1 MLRVLINGEEAQLD
15 TSNVPRF
22 SDLIELI
29 KANIDPD
36 HMITSI
42 LMDGREVTDDEWFR
56 NLSQLGSATI
66 EINTGRPD
74 EYVSNRIAEA
84 SKVVRSCFLE
94 FRDARKG
101 FQDGDM
107 QIGNRR
113 LKVAV
118 DTLRAFFEWYGTL
131 LQLVPED
138 RRDRVDISPQVRD
151 ISETC
156 KKICQQQLYQS
167 WWALGESIEKD
178 LEPKLDK
185 LEDACRK
192 AAKQIQEVS
201 VPTM

>member
-36 HMITSI
+36 HMITAI

-56 NLSQLGSATI
+56 NLSQIGGATV

-74 EYVSNRIAEA
+74 EYVSNRISEA

-201 VPTM
+201 VTTM

>member
-29 KANIDPD
+29 KATIDPD

-56 NLSQLGSATI
+56 NLSQLGTSTV

-74 EYVSNRIAEA
+74 EYVSNRISEA

-192 AAKQIQEVS
+192 AAKQIQEAS
-201 VPTM
+201 VTTM

>member
-1 MLRVLINGEEAQLD
+1 MLRVLINGDEAQLD
-15 TSNVPRF
+15 VSSVPRF

-36 HMITSI
+36 HMITAI
-42 LMDGREVTDDEWFR
+42 LLDGREVTDDEWFR
-56 NLSQLGSATI
+56 NVAQLGDGTV
-66 EINTGRPD
+66 EIATGRPD
-74 EYVSNRIAEA
+74 EYVTTRISEA

-138 RRDRVDISPQVRD
+138 KRDCVDISPQVRD

-192 AAKQIQEVS
+192 AAKQMQEAS
-201 VPTM
+201 VQTM

>member
-1 MLRVLINGEEAQLD
+1 MLRVMINGQEARLD
-15 TSNVPRF
+15 TGSVPRF

-29 KANIDPD
+29 KATIDPE
-36 HMITSI
+36 HMITGI
-42 LMDGREVTDDEWFR
+42 LLDGREVTDEEWFR
-56 NLSQLGSATI
+56 NLSQLEATEL
-66 EINTGRPD
+66 EIVTGRPD
-74 EYVSNRIAEA
+74 EYVTARIGEA
-84 SKVVRSCFLE
+84 SRVVRSCFLE

-138 RRDRVDISPQVRD
+138 RRDCIDISPQVRD

-178 LEPKLDK
+178 LEPKLDR

-192 AAKQIQEVS
+192 AAKQIQGAA
-201 VPTM
+201 VPAM

>member
-1 MLRVLINGEEAQLD
+1 MLRVLINGDEAQLD
-15 TSNVPRF
+15 VSSVPRF

-36 HMITSI
+36 HMITAI
-42 LMDGREVTDDEWFR
+42 LLDGREVTDDEWFR
-56 NLSQLGSATI
+56 NITQLGDATV
-66 EINTGRPD
+66 EIATGRPD
-74 EYVSNRIAEA
+74 EYVTTRISEA

-138 RRDRVDISPQVRD
+138 KRDCVDISPQVRD

-192 AAKQIQEVS
+192 AAKQMQEAS
-201 VPTM
+201 VQTM

>member
-1 MLRVLINGEEAQLD
+1 MLRVLINGDEAQLD
-15 TSNVPRF
+15 VSSVPRF

-36 HMITSI
+36 HMITAI
-42 LMDGREVTDDEWFR
+42 LLDGREVTDDEGFR
-56 NLSQLGSATI
+56 NITQLGDATV
-66 EINTGRPD
+66 EIATGRPD
-74 EYVSNRIAEA
+74 EYVTTRISEA

-138 RRDRVDISPQVRD
+138 KRDCVDISPQVRD

-192 AAKQIQEVS
+192 AAKQMQEAS
-201 VPTM
+201 VQTM

>member
-22 SDLIELI
+22 SDLIELV
-29 KANIDPD
+29 KATIDPD

-56 NLSQLGSATI
+56 NLSQLGSATV

-74 EYVSNRIAEA
+74 EYVSNRISEA

-131 LQLVPED
+131 LQLIPED

-201 VPTM
+201 VTTM